1 MIERWVKIV
10 VFVCTEDA
18 VIGGPYLVETTQN
31 VSHRE
36 AKRRYSMTD
45 ATEAGVTALP
55 GYDVT

>member
-1 MIERWVKIV
+1 VKIV
-10 VFVCTEDA
+10 VVVCTEDA
-18 VIGGPYLVETTQN
+18 VIGGPYLVETTQK

-45 ATEAGVTALP
+45 ATEAGATALP